1 MLRCVKR
8 SADNDVFSKKT
19 PVILRSNREGRQRDK
34 EVTNEINIIM
44 VISARHYSWCL
55 ERLPNRNKSNGKN
68 TADHHVNVEDV
79 VDIIYV
85 YRCTIA

>member
-34 EVTNEINIIM
+34 EVTNEIYNG
-44 VISARHYSWCL
+44 SARGTSL
-55 ERLPNRNKSNGKN
+55 IP
-68 TADHHVNVEDV
+68 
-79 VDIIYV
+79 
-85 YRCTIA
+85 